1 MMIAVMMRIVTVM
14 TTITNRRNRQQMKN
28 GFLVSFEGGE
38 ACGKS
43 TQIKRFKEY
52 LDNRGIDNLFTREPG
67 GTELGENIRNI
78 LLHFGGK
85 MTTEAEFLLFSAS
98 RAQIVG
104 DVIKPNLADGKV
116 VVMDRYYDSS
126 YAYQGYAG
134 KIDLNDLRNITN
146 FAIKGAVPDIT
157 FLLDI
162 SYEEGMKRKAKDEN
176 LKNLD
181 RMESKGKDYH
191 DRVRKG
197 YLEMAK
203 AEPDRFVVIN
213 AMQTPDEITNEIAQ
227 IFEERYQKILQK

>member
-1 MMIAVMMRIVTVM
+1 
-14 TTITNRRNRQQMKN
+14 MKN
-28 GFLVSFEGGE
+28 GFLISFEGGE

-52 LDNRGIDNLFTREPG
+52 LENRKVDNFFTREPG

-78 LLHFGGK
+78 LLHFGGE
-85 MTTEAEFLLFSAS
+85 MTTEAECLLFSAS
-98 RAQIVG
+98 RAQIIE
-104 DVIKPNLADGKV
+104 DVIKPKLAEGKV
-116 VVMDRYYDSS
+116 VVLDRYIDSF

-134 KIDLNDLRNITN
+134 NLDLNALRSITN
-146 FAIKGAVPDIT
+146 FAIKGTVPDLT

-162 SYEEGMKRKAKDEN
+162 PYEEWMKRKAKDEN
-176 LKNLD
+176 LKDLD

-203 AEPDRFVVIN
+203 AEPVRFVVIN
-213 AMQTPDEITNEIAQ
+213 AMQTPDEIANEIAQ
-227 IFEERYQKILQK
+227 IFEERYQKMLQK

>member
-1 MMIAVMMRIVTVM
+1 
-14 TTITNRRNRQQMKN
+14 MKN
-28 GFLVSFEGGE
+28 GFLISFEGGE

-52 LDNRGIDNLFTREPG
+52 LENRKVDNFFTREPG

-85 MTTEAEFLLFSAS
+85 MTTEAECLLFSAS
-98 RAQIVG
+98 RAQIVE
-104 DVIKPNLADGKV
+104 DVIKPKLAEEKV
-116 VVMDRYYDSS
+116 VVLDRYIDSF

-134 KIDLNDLRNITN
+134 NLDLNALRSITN
-146 FAIKGAVPDIT
+146 FAIKGTVPDLT

-162 SYEEGMKRKAKDEN
+162 PYEEWMKRKAKDEN
-176 LKNLD
+176 LKDLD

-203 AEPDRFVVIN
+203 AEPNRFVVIN
-213 AMQTPDEITNEIAQ
+213 AMQTPDKIANEIAQ
-227 IFEERYQKILQK
+227 IFEERYQKMLQK

>member
-28 GFLVSFEGGE
+28 GFLISFEGGE

-52 LDNRGIDNLFTREPG
+52 LEKRKVDNFFTREPG

-85 MTTEAEFLLFSAS
+85 MTTEAECLLFSAS
-98 RAQIVG
+98 RAQIIE
-104 DVIKPNLADGKV
+104 DVIKPKLAEGKV
-116 VVMDRYYDSS
+116 VVLDRYIDSF

-134 KIDLNDLRNITN
+134 NLDLNALRSITN
-146 FAIKGAVPDIT
+146 FAIKGTVPDLT

-162 SYEEGMKRKAKDEN
+162 PYEEWMKRKAKDEN
-176 LKNLD
+176 LKDLD

-213 AMQTPDEITNEIAQ
+213 AMQTPDEIANEIAQ
-227 IFEERYQKILQK
+227 IFEERYQKMLQK